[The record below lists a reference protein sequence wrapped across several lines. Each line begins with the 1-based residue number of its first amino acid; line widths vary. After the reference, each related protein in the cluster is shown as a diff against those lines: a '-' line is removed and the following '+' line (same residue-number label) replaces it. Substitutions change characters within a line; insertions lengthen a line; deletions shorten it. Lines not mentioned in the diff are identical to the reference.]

1 MTVPLETP
9 FPYQQV
15 GAHFLSNHRQAL
27 LADEMGL
34 GKSCQAVVG
43 ADIIGANNILVLCPA
58 AVRINWEREFT
69 RFSPLDRPCAVLL
82 TGKDRA
88 PTSGVVVCSYDLLAI
103 PDSTEKTYVAENIG
117 AWCIAAAADIKS
129 GRPIPH
135 GTPHWDGLNAL
146 CDRNLPTELNRH
158 NVGAGYLLLRAFP
171 TWIAKAKRDAEALQR
186 LEKERRKFR
195 KELQAAEW
203 DLLILDEAH
212 YLKERTSDRTRAVYG
227 QGKRSPGLIV
237 RAKRTWRL
245 TGTPAPND
253 ASELYTHLLSAGVI
267 AEPYWDFVFKYCNGY
282 DTGHRFKITGHKNVD
297 ELKQL
302 LGRFMLRRKKEEV
315 MTELPPITFQ
325 EVTVERTSVDLLPFT
340 EQLRGKTTEQFMAE
354 LKLADSTLKAAFLS
368 IKDSKTPFQDRLKVL
383 ESMANGNMTTLR
395 RYLGL
400 AKLTRIGDILEEELA
415 TGAVQKIV
423 IFGIHK
429 DVIEGCRKRF
439 AKYGAV
445 TLYGGTPGEKRQ
457 ANIDRFQKDPKCR
470 VFIGNIQAAGTG
482 ITLTAAHEVAF
493 IEADWVPANNAQAA
507 MRCHRIGQDKPVRV
521 RFFSCAG
528 SVDEEVMDTL
538 RRKTRELAKLD

>member
-1 MTVPLETP
+1 MSVPLETP
-9 FPYQQV
+9 FPYQRV
-15 GAHFLSNHRQAL
+15 GSHWLTQDEERF
-27 LADEMGL
+27 LADDPGL

-43 ADIIGANNILVLCPA
+43 ADRVGANNILVLCPG
-58 AVRINWEREFT
+58 AVRVNWQREFT
-69 RFSPLDRPCAVLL
+69 RFSPLDRMSTVVFS
-82 TGKDRA
+82 GKDKI
-88 PTSGVVVCSYDLLAI
+88 PGEGVVVCSYDLL
-103 PDSTEKTYVAENIG
+103 VNENVR
-117 AWCIAAAADIKS
+117 K
-129 GRPIPH
+129 
-135 GTPHWDGLNAL
+135 
-146 CDRNLPTELNRH
+146 
-158 NVGAGYLLLRAFP
+158 
-171 TWIAKAKRDAEALQR
+171 R
-186 LEKERRKFR
+186 LESVK
-195 KELQAAEW
+195 W
-203 DLLILDEAH
+203 DVLIPDEAH
-212 YLKERTSDRTRAVYG
+212 YLKERS
-227 QGKRSPGLIV
+227 
-237 RAKRTWRL
+237 AKRTKVVYGHRSNAPGLNARARQVWRIS
-245 TGTPAPND
+245 GTPAPNN
-253 ASELYTHLLSAGVI
+253 ASELYTHLKSAGLI
-267 AEPYWDFVFKYCNGY
+267 EMPYWDFVFRYCDGFDNGF
-282 DTGHRFKITGHKNVD
+282 GFKITGHKNVD

-429 DVIEGCRKRF
+429 DVIEGCRRRF

-493 IEADWVPANNAQAA
+493 VEADWVPANNAQAA